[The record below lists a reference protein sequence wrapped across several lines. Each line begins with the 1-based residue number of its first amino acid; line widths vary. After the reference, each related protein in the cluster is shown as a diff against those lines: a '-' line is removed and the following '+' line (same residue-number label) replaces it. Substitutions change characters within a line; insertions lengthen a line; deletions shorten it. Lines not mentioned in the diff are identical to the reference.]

1 MLAKKQ
7 QRKEKFNDT
16 MDKVKTGAAVTGI
29 AGAAALAAPVI
40 IPMAPVILLS
50 GALAYFVSN
59 LLDDTF

>member
-1 MLAKKQ
+1 
-7 QRKEKFNDT
+7 